1 MACTGFLCKD
11 IPKCDHGAIFSRIK
25 HGTHS
30 SCFSLQLNICTCV
43 FPITKHPILLYIW
56 MMYMYTYT
64 SIWKPYF
71 LKGFQRC
78 NKHICKSIP
87 GIDDFASYWLVEQQ
101 TTWPKGFPLTNPC
114 NHPPSSNGHED
125 SQRED
130 GLIWARFDLS
140 TLPSKPTE
148 LLKIGLPKTK
158 VVSQPP
164 FFRNYVTMSVF
175 TECLCFYLAMPS
187 HNMCTSYVVLTWS
200 RNMILIL

>member
-1 MACTGFLCKD
+1 MKLKDVLVLYGYIYIYNGLIILYMVLLHVSGQSYVYGYIFGYIHIIMACTGFLCKD

-56 MMYMYTYT
+56 
-64 SIWKPYF
+64 KPYF

-101 TTWPKGFPLTNPC
+101 TT
-114 NHPPSSNGHED
+114 
-125 SQRED
+125 
-130 GLIWARFDLS
+130 
-140 TLPSKPTE
+140 
-148 LLKIGLPKTK
+148 
-158 VVSQPP
+158 
-164 FFRNYVTMSVF
+164 
-175 TECLCFYLAMPS
+175 
-187 HNMCTSYVVLTWS
+187 
-200 RNMILIL
+200 